1 MTIVRWRGLWIG
13 LVTISVVVLA
23 IGTVLSVRPV
33 PRELVDR
40 GGDVKARLMSRDGY
54 PLSLTY
60 QHDWNLH
67 DRLELHEIPR
77 QLQTSVLFA
86 EDQRFFEHA
95 GIDWKARLH
104 ALVQNV
110 AALRPVRGA
119 STITEQTVR
128 MLYPR
133 PRRLWSRWLEGFE
146 AMQLEQRFSK
156 SEIFEFYLNQVPY
169 AANRRGV
176 AQAARYFFD
185 RSVDTLSLNE
195 MLALAVMVRA
205 PSRFDLWRN
214 PGGIRTR
221 IDILARRLRD
231 AGIINQRQLTH
242 VLDTE
247 LALQLSRLEVNAA
260 HFARYVHATHQ
271 DHIDTTITTTLDAT
285 VQSLTQALLDRRLVG
300 LNQKR
305 VHNGAVLVVD
315 HRDNSILAWCV
326 GQPFPDTPSGEVNAV
341 VAPRQPGSALKPFV
355 YAMALEKGWTAAT
368 RIDDAPLAESVGAG
382 LHRYDNYSRQHYGL
396 VSLREALANSLNIPA
411 VKTLQHVG
419 QTAFLHRLQTLGING
434 LTAHP
439 DQYGDGL
446 ALGNGEI
453 SLFELVQAYTVLAR
467 GGIYTPL
474 TSVDDPSRDTRRVFP
489 QPVAS
494 LIGNIL
500 SDDHAR
506 GLEFGAGGVLNLPV
520 QTAVKTG
527 TSTGHRDTWA
537 VGFNHRY
544 TVGVWMG
551 NLDRTP
557 TDGLTGAS
565 GPAFVLRGI
574 FAALN
579 QIIDPR
585 PLYLSPALIRKEYCL
600 AGAASG
606 CRVVSEWFVPGT
618 GPLEPQIGLPVRDI
632 FIRHPS
638 DGLLLAMDPRIED
651 VSEQF
656 RFALS
661 RFDLPIERVEWR
673 VDDEVAGIGNSASYL
688 WTLAPGR
695 HVVEARLW
703 WDEVNEPFVTRP
715 VFFEVR

>member
-185 RSVDTLSLNE
+185 RSVDT
-195 MLALAVMVRA
+195 
-205 PSRFDLWRN
+205 
-214 PGGIRTR
+214 
-221 IDILARRLRD
+221 
-231 AGIINQRQLTH
+231 
-242 VLDTE
+242 
-247 LALQLSRLEVNAA
+247 
-260 HFARYVHATHQ
+260 
-271 DHIDTTITTTLDAT
+271 TTLDAT

-419 QTAFLHRLQTLGING
+419 QTAFLHRLQTLGINS